1 MSTSAQRELQRL
13 RYRQGQLLQ
22 RRDFTDQQR
31 IDGELTAWHN
41 RALHDAYGVV
51 PGILGGLA
59 VEMSADNSGV
69 TVESGV
75 AYDAYGRVLVL
86 REQQNIAFPDGND
99 PVYLVIGQESEWM
112 DHTGADCC
120 CSGGA
125 GARNDTK
132 LTWIPIN
139 RFSVRNGVALAE
151 IQFTNGTLTRNTSFA
166 VRQTRALARP
176 RIASGTTIPGATLWE
191 RWDVSRWLEIVPGI
205 QVRIDTSSAGF
216 TSVPVYFASLQGA
229 LADRDRKT
237 LTLHLDHIDEVTP
250 NSFLFRVAIFPFV
263 RSGSDPFLPPETAE
277 EFDKFLAER
286 KTYVSWLAIEPHPQL
301 RFPEAEAITELVP

>member
-1 MSTSAQRELQRL
+1 MSTSVQRELQRL

-59 VEMSADNSGV
+59 VEISADNSGV
-69 TVESGV
+69 TVEGGV
-75 AYDAYGRVLVL
+75 AYDAYGRLLVL
-86 REQQNIAFPDGND
+86 REQQTIAFPDGND
-99 PVYLVIGQESEWM
+99 PVYLVIGH
-112 DHTGADCC
+112 DL
-120 CSGGA
+120 
-125 GARNDTK
+125 ARSDAK
-132 LTWIPIN
+132 LTWTPIN
-139 RFSVRNGVALAE
+139 RFSVREGVALAE
-151 IQFTNGTLTRNTSFA
+151 IQFTGGTLTLNNDFA

-301 RFPEAEAITELVP
+301 RFPEAEPTTELVP